1 MSKLANNEI
10 QPNSLA
16 DNRIKAMPEVGDIV
30 QETVKRGQYIR
41 YFVLERFMGANKY
54 YYMLLVPMKTKNET
68 DNISA
73 LMITEKELK
82 KLKYLGKS
90 KMEFGN
96 LFKTENE

>member
-1 MSKLANNEI
+1 MTEKF
-10 QPNSLA
+10 
-16 DNRIKAMPEVGDIV
+16 KPEVGDIV

-54 YYMLLVPMKTKNET
+54 YYMLLVPIKMKNGT